1 MLFGSYRRSDAADP
15 DTYVAAVAAVLAL
28 YSTDL
33 IREVTDPRTGI
44 QTSEKFMAFM
54 PNAGELK
61 HYCEGIAARNERLKR
76 LGERR
81 APDPQQARL
90 AAPEGAPGSFAH
102 VFVPPGHQRYAGL
115 VEWARTANPK
125 FFRYGKSSDGVDGIW
140 VAYNVWDDGARGRS
154 ARTLGG
160 SSFWADAEWLQC
172 ADGKARRAK
181 PGIRLLVDGMAGR
194 TDLWRLAGNS
204 IVPQIAAEVLK
215 ALLETL

>member
-154 ARTLGG
+154 ARSMG
-160 SSFWADAEWLQC
+160 DA
-172 ADGKARRAK
+172 AAAVARDVK
-181 PGIRLLVDGMAGR
+181 PDEPTPEPTHQRGED
-194 TDLWRLAGNS
+194 
-204 IVPQIAAEVLK
+204 AA
-215 ALLETL
+215 

>member
-81 APDPQQARL
+81 APDHVATSP
-90 AAPEGAPGSFAH
+90 AAP
-102 VFVPPGHQRYAGL
+102 
-115 VEWARTANPK
+115 
-125 FFRYGKSSDGVDGIW
+125 SSRKKKI
-140 VAYNVWDDGARGRS
+140 
-154 ARTLGG
+154 
-160 SSFWADAEWLQC
+160 C
-172 ADGKARRAK
+172 GKAKKSR
-181 PGIRLLVDGMAGR
+181 
-194 TDLWRLAGNS
+194 WRDASKRFCGLDSRESRESTFADS
-204 IVPQIAAEVLK
+204 RVEDRFRCRVS
-215 ALLETL
+215 T